1 MPNSSPTAT
10 KMASAFIALTV
21 FVSVVAVG
29 GVAQTD
35 TEINSPS
42 SGDTEP
48 NDEMANATHI
58 SSDENID
65 ANLSSGSDVDWY
77 AVNVTAG
84 NAVIPHLYL
93 QNESDGRSI
102 QVRLYNASGEN
113 VTAKKNDAMG
123 GPENVAGGEGSFG
136 ELDAHAVAPN
146 VATANATY
154 YVRVSESLWDEAGE
168 NTTSPYNLTVR
179 TKNLDQYDPN
189 EDGPTATNI
198 DSTDS
203 VDAVMT
209 PYDHDVY
216 AVNLTAGASYTV
228 SFEYTGADTGDR
240 FSMALRLTEDVNNIT
255 DNQQFGSDSGR
266 MLTELHGD
274 DETVTTTVN
283 ETGTYYLHL
292 GQYLTNQ
299 LLNED
304 AYKLT
309 IQNES
314 RVPAGDRDTDGDGL
328 TNEEEAELGT
338 DPSDTDTDGDGWSDL
353 SEVNRGCDPLDA
365 DSHQ

>member
-1 MPNSSPTAT
+1 MPHLSSTTT
-10 KMASAFIALTV
+10 KMASAIIALAV
-21 FVSVVAVG
+21 LVSVVAVG

-35 TEINSPS
+35 TENGTM
-42 SGDTEP
+42 SGEGTES
-48 NDEMANATHI
+48 NDSMANATYI
-58 SSDENID
+58 SSNENVD

-84 NAVIPHLYL
+84 NAVIPSLSL
-93 QNESDGRSI
+93 ENDSAGRSI
-102 QVRLYNASGEN
+102 QIQLYTASGEN
-113 VTAKKNDAMG
+113 VTAKENDAIG
-123 GPENVAGGEGSFG
+123 GPQNVAGGEGNFG
-136 ELDAHAVAPN
+136 KLDAHTVAPN
-146 VATANATY
+146 VATANTTY
-154 YVRVSESLWDEAGE
+154 YVRVSESRWDEAGE

-179 TKNLDQYDPN
+179 TKDLDQYDPN
-189 EDGPTATNI
+189 EDGPTATTIGNAG
-198 DSTDS
+198 S
-203 VDAVMT
+203 VNAIMT

-216 AVNLTAGASYTV
+216 AVTLTADTNYTV
-228 SFEYTGADTGDR
+228 SFEYTGDDAGDR
-240 FSMALRLTEDVNNIT
+240 FSMALRLTENVSNVT

-266 MLTELHGD
+266 LLTELNGD
-274 DETVTTTVN
+274 DETVTVSVN

-304 AYKLT
+304 AYTLT
-309 IQNES
+309 VRNES
-314 RVPAGDRDTDGDGL
+314 RTLVDDGDIDGDGL
-328 TNEEEAELGT
+328 TNERESKLGT

>member
-1 MPNSSPTAT
+1 MALSSSAAT
-10 KMASAFIALTV
+10 KMASACLILTV
-21 FVSVVAVG
+21 LVSVVAVG

-35 TEINSPS
+35 TENSTA
-42 SGDTEP
+42 SGGGAEP
-48 NDEMANATHI
+48 NDSMANATHI

-93 QNESDGRSI
+93 ENDSDGRSI
-102 QVRLYNASGEN
+102 EIRLYNASGEN

-154 YVRVSESLWDEAGE
+154 YVRVSTSQWDEAGE

-179 TKNLDQYDPN
+179 TKDLDQYDPN

-198 DSTDS
+198 DSAGS

-216 AVNLTAGASYTV
+216 AVNLTADTNYTV
-228 SFEYTGADTGDR
+228 SFEYTGDDTGDR
-240 FSMALRLTEDVNNIT
+240 FSMALRLTEDVNNVT

-266 MLTELHGD
+266 MLTELNGD
-274 DETVTTTVN
+274 DETVTISVN

-304 AYKLT
+304 AYELT
-309 IQNES
+309 VQNES
-314 RVPAGDRDTDGDGL
+314 RVPADGGDIDGDGL
-328 TNEEEAELGT
+328 TDERESELGT

-365 DSHQ
+365 DSHP